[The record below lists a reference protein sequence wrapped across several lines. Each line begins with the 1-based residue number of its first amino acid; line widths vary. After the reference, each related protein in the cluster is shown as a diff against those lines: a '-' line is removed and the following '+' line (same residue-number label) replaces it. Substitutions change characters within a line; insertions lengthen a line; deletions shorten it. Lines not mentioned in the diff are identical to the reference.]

1 MPCHHAQGCDGCSRG
16 CVPRIPRHAER
27 PGASRLVSAGGRSTL
42 PAARRTRRSSPAAEG
57 CLMRALEL
65 RHSAHGDSFALR
77 LRASRERA
85 RMTQEALAGTVKIT
99 AKRMTS
105 MEMGG
110 SAPPSPELIG
120 ALARALN
127 VPSLWLMAGDL
138 AGKQHRPDWYTG
150 GAA

>member
-1 MPCHHAQGCDGCSRG
+1 
-16 CVPRIPRHAER
+16 
-27 PGASRLVSAGGRSTL
+27 
-42 PAARRTRRSSPAAEG
+42 
-57 CLMRALEL
+57 MRALEL

>member
-1 MPCHHAQGCDGCSRG
+1 
-16 CVPRIPRHAER
+16 
-27 PGASRLVSAGGRSTL
+27 
-42 PAARRTRRSSPAAEG
+42 
-57 CLMRALEL
+57 MRALDL
-65 RHSAHGDSFALR
+65 RHSAQADSFALR

-85 RMTQEALAGTVKIT
+85 RLTQDAVAAATKIT
-99 AKRMTS
+99 AKRMTTL
-105 MEMGG
+105 EMGG

-120 ALARALN
+120 AFARVLN